1 MNQVSVQRRLMAILA
16 GDMVGYSRLME
27 LDEAGTLA
35 RLRAHRVELIDPAIG
50 RNGGRIIKTTGDGML
65 VEFPSLVDAAS
76 CAIEIQQRMSRR
88 NADVPPDRQILFRF
102 GINIG
107 DVIIEDGD
115 VFGDGVN
122 IAARVQELAEPGGI
136 CVTRAVYEQ
145 LGSRLEVAFETL
157 GEPKLKNIKR
167 PIPIYRLHWG
177 QLIKPAQGEVQGEAP
192 TVPDAASEMAGE
204 PPSVAVLPL
213 ANMSGDPEQEFF
225 ADGLTEDIITELS
238 RFRDILVISRN
249 STFVYKGK
257 SVNIQEVAKALKVQ
271 YVVEGS
277 VRKAGNRVRITV
289 QLIDAETDR
298 HIWAER
304 YDRQLEDIFAIQD
317 EVAASIVA
325 TLPGRLEAVAQE
337 RAIRK
342 PTDNMA
348 AYECVLAAKVL
359 HHRST
364 LEDNDKAQVLINR
377 AIELD
382 PNYAHAYAW
391 RACILGQTWVRNWCA
406 DRDATWAAIAA
417 NLETA
422 LNLDER
428 DSDVHRVLAA
438 VNINRG
444 NLEAAIYHH
453 EKGLA
458 LNPNYDLLVVQQG
471 ELLTWLGRPE
481 EGIEWIKKAMR
492 LNPHHPERFWNHLGR
507 AYFVARGYREAI
519 DAFRHISKPDH
530 LHFAFLAACH
540 AQLGEMDAAR
550 ACASEVLA
558 RDPQFTVEGYLAT
571 LQYKLPEDADHHR
584 EALLAAG
591 LPE

>member
-1 MNQVSVQRRLMAILA
+1 MSTVGVQRRLMAILA

-27 LDEAGTLA
+27 LDESGTLA
-35 RLRAHRVELIDPAIG
+35 RLRAHRVELIDPAIA
-50 RNGGRIIKTTGDGML
+50 RNGGRIIKNTGDGML
-65 VEFPSLVDAAS
+65 VEFPSLVDAAA

-88 NADVPPDRQILFRF
+88 NADVASDRQIMFRF

-115 VFGDGVN
+115 VYGDGVN

-145 LGSRLEVAFETL
+145 LGSKLEIAFETM
-157 GEPKLKNIKR
+157 GEPKLKNIAR
-167 PIPIYRLHWG
+167 SIPIYRLHWG
-177 QLIKPAQGEVQGEAP
+177 QLIKPPHSEAP
-192 TVPDAASEMAGE
+192 KESGPAAADAAGE
-204 PPSVAVLPL
+204 HPSVAVLPL

-249 STFVYKGK
+249 STFVYKGQ

-304 YDRQLEDIFAIQD
+304 YDRQLEDIFDIQD

-382 PNYAHAYAW
+382 PNYGHAFAW

-406 DRDATWAAIAA
+406 DRDATWNAIVA

-422 LNLDER
+422 LSLDDR
-428 DSDVHRVLAA
+428 DADVHRVLAA
-438 VNINRG
+438 VNINRDD
-444 NLEAAIYHH
+444 LEAAIYHQ

-458 LNPNYDLLVVQQG
+458 LNPNYDLIVVQQG

-481 EGIEWIKKAMR
+481 EGVEWIRKAMR
-492 LNPHHPERFWNHLGR
+492 LNPHHPERFWSHLGR

-530 LHFAFLAACH
+530 LQLAFLAASH
-540 AQLGEMDAAR
+540 AQWGEMEAAR
-550 ACASEVLA
+550 NYAGKVLA
-558 RDPQFTVEGYLAT
+558 MDPQFTVEQYMTT
-571 LQYKLPEDADHHR
+571 LHYKLPEDAEHHR

-591 LPE
+591 LPG

>member
-1 MNQVSVQRRLMAILA
+1 MAILA

-27 LDEAGTLA
+27 LDEGGTLA
-35 RLRAHRVELIDPAIG
+35 RLKAHRVELIDPAIA

-88 NADVPPDRQILFRF
+88 NADVPVDRQILFRF
-102 GINIG
+102 GINLG

-145 LGSRLEVAFETL
+145 LGSKLEIAFETI
-157 GEPKLKNIKR
+157 GEPKLKNIER

-177 QLIKPAQGEVQGEAP
+177 QLIRQATSQSPPV
-192 TVPDAASEMAGE
+192 ASVADLAGE
-204 PPSVAVLPL
+204 QPSIAVLPF

-238 RFRDILVISRN
+238 RFRDLLVISRN

-304 YDRQLEDIFAIQD
+304 FDRQLEDIFAIQD

-359 HHRST
+359 HHRSKR
-364 LEDNDKAQVLINR
+364 EDNEQAQVLINR

-391 RACILGQTWVRNWCA
+391 RACILGQCWVSNWCD
-406 DRDATWAAIAA
+406 DRDATWNAIVA
-417 NLETA
+417 NLDIA
-422 LNLDER
+422 LKLDDR

-438 VNINRG
+438 VNINRN
-444 NLEAAIYHH
+444 NLEAAAYHH
-453 EKGLA
+453 ERGLA

-492 LNPHHPERFWNHLGR
+492 LNPHHPERFWSHLGR

-519 DAFRHISKPDH
+519 DAFRHISKPDQFH
-530 LHFAFLAACH
+530 LAFLAASH
-540 AQLGEMDAAR
+540 AQLGEMESAR
-550 ACASEVLA
+550 THAHEVLA

-571 LQYKLPEDADHHR
+571 LHYKLPEDADHHR

-591 LPE
+591 LPA

>member
-1 MNQVSVQRRLMAILA
+1 MNEVGVQRRLMAILA

-35 RLRAHRVELIDPAIG
+35 RLKAHRVELIDPAIA
-50 RNGGRIIKTTGDGML
+50 RNGGRIIKSTGDGL
-65 VEFPSLVDAAS
+65 LIEFPSLVDASS

-88 NADVPPDRQILFRF
+88 NADVPADRQILFRF

-107 DVIIEDGD
+107 DVIIEEDGD

-145 LGSRLEVAFETL
+145 LGSKLEVAFKAI
-157 GEPKLKNIKR
+157 GEPKLKNIAR

-177 QLIKPAQGEVQGEAP
+177 ELTKPALDAP
-192 TVPDAASEMAGE
+192 PAAEPAGE
-204 PPSVAVLPL
+204 QPSVAVLPFV
-213 ANMSGDPEQEFF
+213 NMSGDPEQEFF

-238 RFRDILVISRN
+238 RFRDLLVISRN

-257 SVNIQEVAKALKVQ
+257 PVNIQEVASALKVQ

-289 QLIDAETDR
+289 QLIDAEIDR

-304 YDRQLEDIFAIQD
+304 FDRQLEDIFAIQD
-317 EVAASIVA
+317 EVASSIVS

-359 HHRST
+359 HHRAT
-364 LEDNDKAQVLINR
+364 IEDNRQAQAMVNR
-377 AIELD
+377 AIALD
-382 PNYAHAYAW
+382 PIYAHAYAW
-391 RACILGQTWVRNWCA
+391 RACITGQCWVRNWCD
-406 DRDATWAAIAA
+406 DRDAAWNSLVADLDIA
-417 NLETA
+417 LS
-422 LNLDER
+422 LDDR

-444 NLEAAIYHH
+444 NLEAAAYHH
-453 EKGLA
+453 ERALA

-481 EGIEWIKKAMR
+481 EGIEWIRKAMR

-530 LHFAFLAACH
+530 THLAFLAASH
-540 AQLGEMDAAR
+540 AQLGEMETAKGYAR
-550 ACASEVLA
+550 EVLA
-558 RDPQFTVEGYLAT
+558 MDPLFTVETYLST
-571 LQYKLPEDADHHR
+571 LHYKLPDDAEHHR
-584 EALLAAG
+584 EALLAVG
-591 LPE
+591 LP

>member
-1 MNQVSVQRRLMAILA
+1 MTEVGVQRRLMAILA

-35 RLRAHRVELIDPAIG
+35 RLRAHRVELIDPAIA
-50 RNGGRIIKTTGDGML
+50 RNGGRIIKNTGDGML
-65 VEFPSLVDAAS
+65 VEFPSLVDAAA

-88 NADVPPDRQILFRF
+88 NADVPSDRQILFRL
-102 GINIG
+102 GLNIG

-115 VFGDGVN
+115 VYGDGVN
-122 IAARVQELAEPGGI
+122 IAARVQELADPGGI

-145 LGSRLEVAFETL
+145 LGSKLEIAFETM
-157 GEPKLKNIKR
+157 GEPKLKNITR
-167 PIPIYRLHWG
+167 SIPVYRLHWG
-177 QLIKPAQGEVQGEAP
+177 QLIKPPQGEAP
-192 TVPDAASEMAGE
+192 KVAGPAADAAGE
-204 PPSVAVLPL
+204 QPSIAVLPL

-257 SVNIQEVAKALKVQ
+257 SANIQEVAKALKVQ

-304 YDRQLEDIFAIQD
+304 YDRQLEDIFDIQD

-359 HHRST
+359 HHRSKR
-364 LEDNDKAQVLINR
+364 EDNEQAQVLINR

-391 RACILGQTWVRNWCA
+391 RACILGQTWVCNWCA
-406 DRDATWAAIAA
+406 DRDATWDAVVA
-417 NLETA
+417 NLDTA
-422 LNLDER
+422 LSLDER

-438 VNINRG
+438 VNISRG
-444 NLEAAIYHH
+444 DLDASMYHQD
-453 EKGLA
+453 KGLA

-530 LHFAFLAACH
+530 LHLAFLAACH
-540 AQLGEMDAAR
+540 AQLGEMETAR
-550 ACASEVLA
+550 SYAREALA
-558 RDPQFTVEGYLAT
+558 KDPQFTVDVYMAT
-571 LQYKLPEDADHHR
+571 LHYKLPEDAEHHR
-584 EALLAAG
+584 EALLTAG
-591 LPE
+591 LPK

>member
-1 MNQVSVQRRLMAILA
+1 MNQVGVQRRLMAILA

-27 LDEAGTLA
+27 IDEAGTLA

-50 RNGGRIIKTTGDGML
+50 KTGGRIIKTTGDGML
-65 VEFPSLVDAAS
+65 VEFPSLVDAAN
-76 CAIEIQQRMSRR
+76 CAIEIQQRMARR
-88 NADVPPDRQILFRF
+88 NADLPADRQILFRF

-107 DVIIEDGD
+107 DVIIEPDGD

-122 IAARVQELAEPGGI
+122 IAARVQELALPGGI
-136 CVTRAVYEQ
+136 CVTRAVFEQ
-145 LGSRLEVAFETL
+145 LGGKLEISFELL
-157 GEPKLKNIKR
+157 GEPKLKNIAR

-177 QLIKPAQGEVQGEAP
+177 QMIQQTEMPAATQIE
-192 TVPDAASEMAGE
+192 AASEQ
-204 PPSVAVLPL
+204 PSVAVLPF

-238 RFRDILVISRN
+238 RFRDLLVISRN
-249 STFVYKGK
+249 STFVYKGR
-257 SVNIQEVAKALKVQ
+257 SVNIQEVAAALKVQ

-304 YDRQLEDIFAIQD
+304 FDRQLEDIFAIQD

-342 PTDNMA
+342 PTENMA

-359 HHRST
+359 HHRSKR
-364 LEDNDKAQVLINR
+364 EDNEKAQVLINR

-391 RACILGQTWVRNWCA
+391 RACILGQCWVTNWCA
-406 DRDATWAAIAA
+406 DREETWNAIVA
-417 NLETA
+417 NLDIA
-422 LNLDER
+422 LSLDER

-438 VNINRG
+438 VNINRN
-444 NLEAAIYHH
+444 NLEAAAYHH

-481 EGIEWIKKAMR
+481 EGIEWIRKAMR
-492 LNPHHPERFWNHLGR
+492 LNPHHPERFWSHLGR

-519 DAFRHISKPDH
+519 DAFRHISKPDQFH
-530 LHFAFLAACH
+530 LAFLAACH
-540 AQLGEMDAAR
+540 AGLGEMEAAR
-550 ACASEVLA
+550 GYAHEVLA
-558 RDPQFTVEGYLAT
+558 KDPQFTVEGYMTT
-571 LQYKLPEDADHHR
+571 LHYKLPEDADHHR
-584 EALLAAG
+584 QALLTAG

>member
-27 LDEAGTLA
+27 LDESGTLA
-35 RLRAHRVELIDPAIG
+35 RLKAHRVELIDPAIA

-65 VEFPSLVDAAS
+65 VEFTSLVDAAN

-88 NADVPPDRQILFRF
+88 NADVPSDRQILFRF

-107 DVIIEDGD
+107 DVIIEDDD

-136 CVTRAVYEQ
+136 CVTRAAYEQ
-145 LGSRLEVAFETL
+145 LGSKLDIAFETL

-167 PIPIYRLHWG
+167 PIPIYRLRWG
-177 QLIKPAQGEVQGEAP
+177 ATVQPVQAEVVETIEPASD
-192 TVPDAASEMAGE
+192 T
-204 PPSVAVLPL
+204 PSIAVLPFV
-213 ANMSGDPEQEFF
+213 NMSGDPEQEFF
-225 ADGLTEDIITELS
+225 SDGLTEDIITELS
-238 RFRDILVISRN
+238 RFRDLLVISRN
-249 STFVYKGK
+249 SSFVYKGQ
-257 SVNIQEVAKALKVQ
+257 SVNIQQVAKALKVH

-304 YDRQLEDIFAIQD
+304 FDRQLEDIFAIQD
-317 EVAASIVA
+317 EVTASIVA

-364 LEDNDKAQVLINR
+364 NEDNESAQAMVER
-377 AIELD
+377 AIALD

-391 RACILGQTWVRNWCA
+391 RACILGQSWVHNWCA
-406 DRDATWAAIAA
+406 DRDETWNAIVAE
-417 NLETA
+417 LDKA
-422 LNLDER
+422 LSLDER

-444 NLEAAIYHH
+444 EHESAVYHQ

-458 LNPNYDLLVVQQG
+458 LNPNYDLLVVQHG

-481 EGIEWIKKAMR
+481 EGLEWIKKAMR

-507 AYFVARGYREAI
+507 AHFVARSYREAI

-530 LHFAFLAACH
+530 LHLAFLAACH
-540 AQLGEMDAAR
+540 AQLGELEAAR
-550 ACASEVLA
+550 TYGREVLA
-558 RDPQFTVEGYLAT
+558 KDPLFTVEGYMAT
-571 LQYKLPEDADHHR
+571 LHYKLPEDADRHR

-591 LPE
+591 LPA

>member
-27 LDEAGTLA
+27 LDESGTLA
-35 RLRAHRVELIDPAIG
+35 RLKAHRVELIDPAIA

-65 VEFPSLVDAAS
+65 VEFTSLVDAAN

-88 NADVPPDRQILFRF
+88 NADVPSDRQILFRF

-107 DVIIEDGD
+107 DVIIEDDD

-136 CVTRAVYEQ
+136 CVTRAAYEQ
-145 LGSRLEVAFETL
+145 LGSKLDIAFETL

-167 PIPIYRLHWG
+167 PIPIYRLRWG
-177 QLIKPAQGEVQGEAP
+177 ATVQPVQAEVVETIEPASD
-192 TVPDAASEMAGE
+192 T
-204 PPSVAVLPL
+204 PSIAVLPFV
-213 ANMSGDPEQEFF
+213 NMSGDPEQEFF
-225 ADGLTEDIITELS
+225 SDGLTEDIITELS
-238 RFRDILVISRN
+238 RFRDLLVISRN
-249 STFVYKGK
+249 SSFVYKGQ
-257 SVNIQEVAKALKVQ
+257 SVNIQQVAKALKVH

-304 YDRQLEDIFAIQD
+304 FDRQLEDIFAIQD
-317 EVAASIVA
+317 EVTASIVA

-364 LEDNDKAQVLINR
+364 NEDNESAQAMVER
-377 AIELD
+377 AIALD

-391 RACILGQTWVRNWCA
+391 RACILGQSWVHDWCA
-406 DRDATWAAIAA
+406 DRDETWNAIVAD
-417 NLETA
+417 LDKA
-422 LNLDER
+422 LSLDER

-444 NLEAAIYHH
+444 EHESAVYHQ

-458 LNPNYDLLVVQQG
+458 LNPNYDLLVVQHG

-481 EGIEWIKKAMR
+481 EGLEWIKKAMR

-507 AYFVARGYREAI
+507 AHFVARSYREAI

-530 LHFAFLAACH
+530 LHLAFLAACH
-540 AQLGEMDAAR
+540 AQLGELEAAR
-550 ACASEVLA
+550 TYGREVLA
-558 RDPQFTVEGYLAT
+558 KDPLFTVEGYMAT
-571 LQYKLPEDADHHR
+571 LHYKLPEDADRHR

-591 LPE
+591 LPA

>member
-1 MNQVSVQRRLMAILA
+1 MNEVSVQRRLMAILA

-35 RLRAHRVELIDPAIG
+35 RLKAHRVELIDPAIA

-65 VEFPSLVDAAS
+65 VEFPSLVDAAH

-88 NADVPPDRQILFRF
+88 NADVPSDRQILFRF
-102 GINIG
+102 GLNLG

-122 IAARVQELAEPGGI
+122 IATRVQELAEPGGI

-145 LGSRLEVAFETL
+145 LGSKLEIAFETL
-157 GEPKLKNIKR
+157 GEPKLKNIER

-177 QLIKPAQGEVQGEAP
+177 QLIKPAQAKVVE
-192 TVPDAASEMAGE
+192 TTE
-204 PPSVAVLPL
+204 PVGDTPSIAVLPL
-213 ANMSGDPEQEFF
+213 VNMSGDPEQEFF
-225 ADGLTEDIITELS
+225 ADGLTEDITTELS
-238 RFRDILVISRN
+238 RFRDLLVISRN
-249 STFVYKGK
+249 STFVYKNK
-257 SVNIQEVAKALKVQ
+257 PVNIQEVARALKVQ

-298 HIWAER
+298 HVWAER
-304 YDRQLEDIFAIQD
+304 FDRQLEDIFAIQD
-317 EVAASIVA
+317 EVTASIVA

-337 RAIRK
+337 RVVRK
-342 PTDNMA
+342 PTENMA

-364 LEDNDKAQVLINR
+364 REDNERADVVINR
-377 AIELD
+377 AIALD

-391 RACILGQTWVRNWCA
+391 RACIHGQAWLHNWCA
-406 DRDATWAAIAA
+406 DRDATWDAVMTD
-417 NLETA
+417 LDVA
-422 LNLDER
+422 LSLDDR
-428 DSDVHRVLAA
+428 DADVHRILAA
-438 VNINRG
+438 VRLNRG
-444 NLEAAIYHH
+444 EHDLAMYHQ

-471 ELLTWLGRPE
+471 ELLTWIGRPE
-481 EGIEWIKKAMR
+481 EGVEWIGKAMR

-507 AYFVARGYREAI
+507 AFFVARGYRAAI

-530 LHFAFLAACH
+530 MHLAFLAACH
-540 AQLGEMDAAR
+540 AQLGEMDTAR
-550 ACASEVLA
+550 TFAHDVLA
-558 RDPQFTVEGYLAT
+558 RDSQFTVEGYLAT
-571 LQYKLPEDADHHR
+571 LHYKIAEDAEHHR

-591 LPE
+591 LPA

>member
-1 MNQVSVQRRLMAILA
+1 MNEVGVQRRLMAILA

-27 LDEAGTLA
+27 LDESGTLA
-35 RLRAHRVELIDPAIG
+35 RLKAHRVELIDPAIG

-65 VEFPSLVDAAS
+65 VEFPSLVDAAH

-145 LGSRLEVAFETL
+145 LGSKLEIAFETL
-157 GEPKLKNIKR
+157 GEPKLKNIER

-177 QLIKPAQGEVQGEAP
+177 QLIKPVQAEVSVVDPGADAVGEPAI
-192 TVPDAASEMAGE
+192 E
-204 PPSVAVLPL
+204 PPSIAVLPL
-213 ANMSGDPEQEFF
+213 VNMSGDPEQEFF

-238 RFRDILVISRN
+238 RFRDLLVISRN

-257 SVNIQEVAKALKVQ
+257 SVNIQEVAKALKVH

-289 QLIDAETDR
+289 QLIDAESDR

-304 YDRQLEDIFAIQD
+304 FDRQLEDIFAIQD
-317 EVAASIVA
+317 EVTASIVA

-337 RAIRK
+337 RAIHK

-364 LEDNDKAQVLINR
+364 REDNEKAQVLINR
-377 AIELD
+377 AIALD
-382 PNYAHAYAW
+382 PNYAHAFAW
-391 RACILGQTWVRNWCA
+391 RACIHGQAWLHKWCDDLDA
-406 DRDATWAAIAA
+406 LWDAVVADLDVALSLDDRDA
-417 NLETA
+417 
-422 LNLDER
+422 
-428 DSDVHRVLAA
+428 DVHRILAA
-438 VNINRG
+438 VRLNRR
-444 NLEAAIYHH
+444 EHDASMYHQ

-507 AYFVARGYREAI
+507 AFFVARGYREAI
-519 DAFRHISKPDH
+519 EAFRHITKLDH
-530 LHFAFLAACH
+530 THLAFMAACH
-540 AQLGEMDAAR
+540 AQLGEMETAR
-550 ACASEVLA
+550 TYAHATMA

-571 LQYKLPEDADHHR
+571 LHYKLPEDSEHHR
-584 EALLAAG
+584 QALLAAG
-591 LPE
+591 FPAA

>member
-1 MNQVSVQRRLMAILA
+1 MNQVGVQRRLMAILA

-107 DVIIEDGD
+107 DVIIEDDD
-115 VFGDGVN
+115 VFGEGVN

-136 CVTRAVYEQ
+136 CVTRAVCEQ
-145 LGSRLEVAFETL
+145 LGSKLEISFETL
-157 GEPKLKNIKR
+157 GEPKLKNIER

-177 QLIKPAQGEVQGEAP
+177 QLIKPA
-192 TVPDAASEMAGE
+192 AAEISVTSDPAGE
-204 PPSVAVLPL
+204 QPSIAVLPF
-213 ANMSGDPEQEFF
+213 ANMSGDAEQEFF

-238 RFRDILVISRN
+238 RFRDLLVISRN
-249 STFVYKGK
+249 STFVYKGR

-304 YDRQLEDIFAIQD
+304 FDRQLEDIFAIQD

-342 PTDNMA
+342 PTGNMA

-359 HHRST
+359 HHRATS
-364 LEDNDKAQVLINR
+364 EDNEKAKAMVDR
-377 AIELD
+377 AIALD

-391 RACILGQTWVRNWCA
+391 RACIIGQSWVRDWCPDREAAWNAVVA
-406 DRDATWAAIAA
+406 DLDV
-417 NLETA
+417 A
-422 LNLDER
+422 LSLDER

-438 VNINRG
+438 VNINRN
-444 NLEAAIYHH
+444 NLEAAAYHQ

-458 LNPNYDLLVVQQG
+458 LNPNYDLIVVQQG

-507 AYFVARGYREAI
+507 AYFVARGYREAV
-519 DAFRHISKPDH
+519 DAFRHISKPDQFH
-530 LHFAFLAACH
+530 LAFLAACY
-540 AQLGEMDAAR
+540 AQLGEMEPAR
-550 ACASEVLA
+550 TCACQVLA
-558 RDPQFTVEGYLAT
+558 ANPDFTVAGYMAT
-571 LQYKLPEDADHHR
+571 LHYKLAEDIEHHR
-584 EALLAAG
+584 EALLAAS
-591 LPE
+591 LPA

>member
-1 MNQVSVQRRLMAILA
+1 MSEVGVQRRLMAILA

-35 RLRAHRVELIDPAIG
+35 RLKAHRVELIDPAIA

-65 VEFPSLVDAAS
+65 VEFPSLVDASS

-88 NADVPPDRQILFRF
+88 NADVPADRQILFRF

-107 DVIIEDGD
+107 DVIIEEDGD

-145 LGSRLEVAFETL
+145 LGSKLEVAFKAI
-157 GEPKLKNIKR
+157 GEPKLKNIER

-177 QLIKPAQGEVQGEAP
+177 QLIRPAVDEAP
-192 TVPDAASEMAGE
+192 AAADQVGE
-204 PPSVAVLPL
+204 QPSVAVLPFV
-213 ANMSGDPEQEFF
+213 NMSGDPEQEFF

-238 RFRDILVISRN
+238 RFRDLLVISRN
-249 STFVYKGK
+249 STFVYKGR
-257 SVNIQEVAKALKVQ
+257 SVNIHEVARALKVQ

-304 YDRQLEDIFAIQD
+304 FDRQLEDIFAIQD
-317 EVAASIVA
+317 EVAASIVS

-364 LEDNDKAQVLINR
+364 IEDNEKAQAMVNR
-377 AIELD
+377 AIALD

-406 DRDATWAAIAA
+406 DRDATWNAIMAD
-417 NLETA
+417 LDIA

-438 VNINRG
+438 GNINRG
-444 NLEAAIYHH
+444 QHETAMYHQ
-453 EKGLA
+453 ERGLA

-481 EGIEWIKKAMR
+481 EGIEWIRKAMR

-530 LHFAFLAACH
+530 THLAFLAASH
-540 AQLGEMDAAR
+540 AQLGEMATAKNYAR
-550 ACASEVLA
+550 EVLA
-558 RDPQFTVEGYLAT
+558 MEPQFTVEAYLPT
-571 LQYKLPEDADHHR
+571 LHYKLPEDTEHHR

-591 LPE
+591 LP

>member
-1 MNQVSVQRRLMAILA
+1 MSEVSVQRRLMAILA

-27 LDEAGTLA
+27 IDEAGTLA
-35 RLRAHRVELIDPAIG
+35 RLKAHRVELIDPAIS

-88 NADVPPDRQILFRF
+88 NADVPADRQILFRF

-107 DVIIEDGD
+107 DIIIEDDD

-145 LGSRLEVAFETL
+145 LGSKLEIAFETI
-157 GEPKLKNIKR
+157 GEPKLKNIER
-167 PIPIYRLHWG
+167 PIPIYRVHWG
-177 QLIKPAQGEVQGEAP
+177 QLIKPGQGEAP
-192 TVPDAASEMAGE
+192 TTTESPSEPTGE
-204 PPSVAVLPL
+204 QPSIAVLPF

-238 RFRDILVISRN
+238 RFRDLLVISRN
-249 STFVYKGK
+249 STFVYKGR
-257 SVNIQEVAKALKVQ
+257 SVNIQEVARALKVQ

-304 YDRQLEDIFAIQD
+304 FDRQLEDIFAIQD

-325 TLPGRLEAVAQE
+325 TLPGRVEAVAQE

-364 LEDNDKAQVLINR
+364 REDNEKAQVLIDR
-377 AIELD
+377 AIALD
-382 PNYAHAYAW
+382 TNYAHAYAW
-391 RACILGQTWVRNWCA
+391 RACILGQAWVTNWCG
-406 DRDATWAAIAA
+406 DRDATWNEIVAH
-417 NLETA
+417 LETA
-422 LNLDER
+422 LSLDER

-438 VNINRG
+438 VNINRN
-444 NLEAAIYHH
+444 NLEAAAYHH
-453 EKGLA
+453 EKGLS

-519 DAFRHISKPDH
+519 DAFRHISKPDQFH
-530 LHFAFLAACH
+530 LAFLAACH
-540 AQLGEMDAAR
+540 AQLGEAERAR
-550 ACASEVLA
+550 AYAREVLA
-558 RDPQFTVEGYLAT
+558 KDPQFTIGAYLET
-571 LQYKLPEDADHHR
+571 LHYKLPEDAEHHR
-584 EALLAAG
+584 QALLAAG